1 MGEFH
6 PGFLFSRRRHGDVV
20 IPAQAGIQYQ
30 VSNSLIHQFTNH
42 QFTNY
47 QQKRGLYRI
56 GIGPELMQYYD
67 PIARHC
73 ERGEAERGNLKST
86 PTAAT

>member
-1 MGEFH
+1 MLGTLKGAYIE
-6 PGFLFSRRRHGDVV
+6 
-20 IPAQAGIQYQ
+20 
-30 VSNSLIHQFTNH
+30 LID
-42 QFTNY
+42 
-47 QQKRGLYRI
+47 
-56 GIGPELMQYYD
+56 IGPELMQYYD